1 MKIRVN
7 ILSGAKGAKLDWV
20 GLSGVVVQVFHT
32 RSGAHAIGTA
42 SGYEIEGEDLW
53 ATLDLE
59 EGYPHFDR
67 AAGFLELGQGGA
79 RLRAV
84 IVSTLP
90 REVFAELLASM
101 GRVTGST
108 PS

>member
-1 MKIRVN
+1 VKIRVN
-7 ILSGAKGAKLDWV
+7 ILSGARGVKLDWIT

-32 RSGAHAIGTA
+32 SLPASQAIGTA

-59 EGYPHFDR
+59 EGFPHFDR
-67 AAGFLELGQGGA
+67 AAGLLEFGQSGA

-84 IVSTLP
+84 IVTTLP
-90 REVFAELLASM
+90 KEIFAHLLASM
-101 GRVTGST
+101 GR
-108 PS
+108 PSQ